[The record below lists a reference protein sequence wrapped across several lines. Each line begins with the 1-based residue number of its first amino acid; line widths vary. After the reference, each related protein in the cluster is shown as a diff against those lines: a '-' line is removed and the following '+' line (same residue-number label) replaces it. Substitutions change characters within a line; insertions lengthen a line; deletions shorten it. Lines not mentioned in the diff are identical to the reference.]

1 MQCCR
6 SKEWKILSKTNKM
19 CALRDCLLV
28 LMVVVEKIY
37 LIVHKRF
44 LAQLNTPSLAKMAHV
59 WTMLISIAEN
69 QTQEF

>member
-1 MQCCR
+1 
-6 SKEWKILSKTNKM
+6 M

-69 QTQEF
+69 QKQEF